1 MAGCRADYGD
11 CPGAKRGTGD
21 YDLREVAGAAGGDG
35 GDRGGQRPIQ
45 RPYRGDGSGLD
56 SGDCAA
62 AVAGNAGSSAGVG
75 REKSC
80 GVARR
85 AGGKGSL
92 AAVHGRRCGNV
103 GGSRGTRA
111 AYREGDGRGPGVV
124 FAGATDGEL
133 VREIAG
139 PVCVLQVDEILFLR
153 CGERSAV
160 QGGSGQRTISDDPP
174 RCLRGYWRPRECFG
188 RSAGRCGAGHAR
200 EECELPNLVWLWYGH
215 GAGAD
220 VPVVWRDVGRLEK
233 EFVFSDRRKAGGGLP
248 RAVRGGAVDSAPAG
262 HFWTEGSARSDCR
275 PGTVARAARGIWD
288 GAFS

>member
-21 YDLREVAGAAGGDG
+21 YDLREVAGAAGGDC

-153 CGERSAV
+153 CGERSAD
-160 QGGSGQRTISDDPP
+160 QGGSGQRTISDDSP
-174 RCLRGYWRPRECFG
+174 RRLRGDWRPRGRCG

-200 EECELPNLVWLWYGH
+200 EECGLPDLVWLWYGP
-215 GAGAD
+215 GAGAE
-220 VPVVWRDVGRLEK
+220 VPLVWRDVGRLEK
-233 EFVFSDRRKAGGGLP
+233 EFVFADRRAAGGGLP
-248 RAVRGGAVDSAPAG
+248 RTGSGGAVDSFSTAPE
-262 HFWTEGSARSDCR
+262 WTEGPAGSDCR
-275 PGTVARAARGIWD
+275 PGTVAPAARGLWYR
-288 GAFS
+288 AFS